1 MEYCGT
7 YLAVM
12 FMTAAM
18 VCVAY
23 ASLCD
28 IKKKKKVLI
37 NVGLYIFFSTMA
49 AGLIDIIVC
58 IPKMV
63 TMNANDFVIILVT
76 GVLVIIFNLIPILIW
91 RIKHKK
97 KKAK

>member
-1 MEYCGT
+1 MKYIGT

-18 VCVAY
+18 LCVAY

-28 IKKKKKVLI
+28 IRKKKKVLI
-37 NVGLYIFFSTMA
+37 NEGCYIFFSTMA
-49 AGLIDIIVC
+49 ASLINIIVC
-58 IPKMV
+58 IPKMI
-63 TMNANDFVIILVT
+63 TMNANDFVIRLVT
-76 GVLVIIFNLIPILIW
+76 GVLVIVFNLIPILIW
-91 RIKHKK
+91 WIKHPK